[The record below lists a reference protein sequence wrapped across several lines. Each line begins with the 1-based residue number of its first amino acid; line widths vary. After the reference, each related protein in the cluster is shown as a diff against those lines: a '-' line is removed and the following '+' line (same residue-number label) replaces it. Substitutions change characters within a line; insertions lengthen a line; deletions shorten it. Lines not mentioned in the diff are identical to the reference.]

1 MFSAP
6 WTQWILIFPI
16 PTWVLFIRLPPAISW
31 HADSTWHGPTL
42 LLIHCISLLW
52 SFYVISLKLRFPYSV
67 TSLIHTSGYNQDP
80 IGVVTQ
86 RNKNK
91 VGKRK
96 TPSEIQ
102 FLWHRFPHI
111 PSPVPPPFPTHSQN
125 PNYHITETK
134 VVFKHPPT
142 CSLWVIPLLPQGP
155 FLRDGNLVPKI
166 VFEHY
171 HCLHLHYTLLFSIIL
186 TTVIW
191 SHQGGCYLILG
202 RETSFERWN
211 DWPRI
216 I

>member
-6 WTQWILIFPI
+6 WTQWIPIFPI

-111 PSPVPPPFPTHSQN
+111 PSPVPPPFPTKKAPH
-125 PNYHITETK
+125 T
-134 VVFKHPPT
+134 
-142 CSLWVIPLLPQGP
+142 
-155 FLRDGNLVPKI
+155 LRTLI
-166 VFEHY
+166 I
-171 HCLHLHYTLLFSIIL
+171 TLLKRKWSLSILPHAVSGWFPCSRKAPFSGMG
-186 TTVIW
+186 T
-191 SHQGGCYLILG
+191 
-202 RETSFERWN
+202 
-211 DWPRI
+211 
-216 I
+216 